1 MTITTVESDL
11 NRHVISNKEQKKQQ
25 LISLRSLGV
34 YSVRHPSALQAGQ
47 KMLEFSNTGYL
58 HIVLSNKGVSFWA
71 LLLNCFPVKKCEW
84 LNESEMLRSQFQQS
98 TS

>member
-1 MTITTVESDL
+1 MTVTTVESDL
-11 NRHVISNKEQKKQQ
+11 NRHIISNKEQKKQQ
-25 LISLRSLGV
+25 LISLMSLGL

-58 HIVLSNKGVSFWA
+58 HIVLSSKGVSFWA
-71 LLLNCFPVKKCEW
+71 LLLNCFPVKKRERS
-84 LNESEMLRSQFQQS
+84 NESEMLRSQFQQS